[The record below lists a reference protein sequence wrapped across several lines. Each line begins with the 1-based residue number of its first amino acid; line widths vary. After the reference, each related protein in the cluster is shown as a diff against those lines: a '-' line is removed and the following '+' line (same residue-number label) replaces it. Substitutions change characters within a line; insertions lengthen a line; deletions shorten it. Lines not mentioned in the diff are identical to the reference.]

1 MLRLRPLARQLRTVS
16 CAPNSARWARL
27 ASTAAKLSY
36 LRSVSE
42 EDVAHFSTLLPQSAV
57 LSTFGPSSVDAAEL
71 DAYNKDWMDKYRG
84 QSRVVLRPKTV
95 EQVSEIM
102 KYCNERGIGVVPQG
116 GNTGLVGGSV
126 PINDEVVINLGGMSK
141 IRSFDSVTGAHLPV
155 CFVSPAPDAV
165 RGGVLVADAGCVLET
180 LIEHIGK
187 EDHIM
192 PLDLGAK
199 GRSVV
204 LIWSPTHKLKWI
216 VTAARLEATSLPTQ
230 AVYDCCDTARC
241 TVRSLVSKS
250 YFLTAPYL
258 TSCPHCARTIP
269 VSELRLRLALWSYR
283 LSGYDLKQLFIGAEG
298 TLGIVTGVSILTQA
312 APQSTNNVVLALPS
326 FDNVLPLFKTVKR
339 ELSEIL
345 SAFEFFDRQAY
356 EIVTKH
362 NQGRALD
369 ADEIGDA
376 QCFVLVETS
385 GGKREHDEEVQSLHM
400 SCMKYAYPCT

>member
-1 MLRLRPLARQLRTVS
+1 MQVSHGRCVGCTAVGTLRHATWLLTPTMLRLRPLARQLRTVS

-27 ASTAAKLSY
+27 ASTAASLSY

-42 EDVAHFSTLLPQSAV
+42 EDVAHFSTLLPKSAV

-71 DAYNKDWMDKYRG
+71 DAYNKDWMDKYHG

-141 IRSFDSVTGAHLPV
+141 IRSFDSVTGTHLST
-155 CFVSPAPDAV
+155 CFVSRVFDAV
-165 RGGVLVADAGCVLET
+165 RGGILVADAGCVLET

-204 LIWSPTHKLKWI
+204 LIWSPRHKLKLLQLPDWRQHRYQCRRSTI
-216 VTAARLEATSLPTQ
+216 AAIRLAARFCPWSRSRTS
-230 AVYDCCDTARC
+230 
-241 TVRSLVSKS
+241 
-250 YFLTAPYL
+250 
-258 TSCPHCARTIP
+258 
-269 VSELRLRLALWSYR
+269 
-283 LSGYDLKQLFIGAEG
+283 
-298 TLGIVTGVSILTQA
+298 
-312 APQSTNNVVLALPS
+312 
-326 FDNVLPLFKTVKR
+326 
-339 ELSEIL
+339 
-345 SAFEFFDRQAY
+345 
-356 EIVTKH
+356 
-362 NQGRALD
+362 
-369 ADEIGDA
+369 
-376 QCFVLVETS
+376 
-385 GGKREHDEEVQSLHM
+385 
-400 SCMKYAYPCT
+400 